1 MDVTVTTVEVS
12 IQTQVSLISGERQR
26 QESNQSLCDSQV
38 PAVSFPMHAVTLEK
52 PEKLRF
58 SEDRVAVTS
67 ERFLASFKLI
77 FFFPII
83 LGLQCESL
91 GIILQVRAGGVIKV
105 TCPKGSTMLNQA
117 AIM

>member
-26 QESNQSLCDSQV
+26 LESNQSLCDSQV

-77 FFFPII
+77 FFPII
-83 LGLQCESL
+83 LGLQRESL

>member
-26 QESNQSLCDSQV
+26 LESNQSLCDSQV

-77 FFFPII
+77 FFPII

-117 AIM
+117 AVM

>member
-77 FFFPII
+77 FFFLLYWVYSVKVWESFFR
-83 LGLQCESL
+83 LGL
-91 GIILQVRAGGVIKV
+91 GV
-105 TCPKGSTMLNQA
+105 
-117 AIM
+117 